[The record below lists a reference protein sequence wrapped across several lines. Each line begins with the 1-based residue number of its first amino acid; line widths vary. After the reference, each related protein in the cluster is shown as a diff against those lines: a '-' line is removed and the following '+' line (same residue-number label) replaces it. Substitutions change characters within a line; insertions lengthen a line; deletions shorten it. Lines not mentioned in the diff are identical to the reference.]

1 MTTDRYEIGK
11 PVRVEVLGQDYVT
24 AKLRPDMDP
33 HAKVWQEFATEL
45 VWGSIWARPGL
56 SRQTRAILNIAM
68 LVVIGTVPELKLY
81 IRAALASGVT
91 RDEITEVLLQAAV
104 YGGAPKGN
112 QAFHAME
119 ETFNEIDAAASA
131 ATS

>member
-1 MTTDRYEIGK
+1 M
-11 PVRVEVLGQDYVT
+11 
-24 AKLRPDMDP
+24 
-33 HAKVWQEFATEL
+33 
-45 VWGSIWARPGL
+45 
-56 SRQTRAILNIAM
+56 
-68 LVVIGTVPELKLY
+68 PELKLY

-119 ETFNEIDAAASA
+119 ETFNEIDAAEKA
-131 ATS
+131 AAR